1 MANSNRTKRTNGVKK
16 RTKQTLE
23 ISNLA
28 RIILIVTG
36 ILLLLVLLTE
46 SMGGIGF
53 LVRDAMLYLLGN
65 AAYILPILLILL
77 AINSYLNSIKT
88 SDIYLIVAAV
98 VILFLSSIL
107 LDSVS
112 EQAGIYRNRF
122 YFGSDITLLATN
134 GGIMGAF
141 INSFMLKAFGTLGLN
156 IIVITLLAISLVIFF
171 NLDYEKIAATMFAYT
186 REGLSGLKDAASD
199 SISKAK
205 EERSRR
211 NELTEPEERTPKIV
225 DSSSAFKESEN
236 RETIINYHTQNKARK
251 IEMPSDELLR
261 MTTSEEEPKQ
271 RRKEKIGD
279 KVEIEKEIKQ
289 SKSEE
294 KKYVFPPISLL
305 NKTDSTDRI
314 NKNEILQNSRI
325 IEDTMANFGIEAR
338 VEQVN
343 SGPTITCYE
352 LVPAPNVKL
361 SKIVGLADNL
371 SFSLASPDIRIE
383 APIPGKTA
391 VGIEVPNKTKSM
403 VTLEEVINSKAFD
416 TSRSDLPLVLGK
428 DASGQI
434 IISSIEDMPHLLIAG
449 ATGSGKSVCINGIIL
464 SLLYKSS
471 PEDLRLIL
479 VDPKIV
485 ELSIYNSIPHLLI
498 PVVTNPK
505 KAASTLAWAV
515 EEMERRYK
523 LFAQNSVKDL
533 KSYNAKMEATEGKL
547 PKIVIIIDELADL
560 MMVASNEVEDY
571 IARLAQMARAAGMH
585 LVLAT
590 QRPSVDVITGTI
602 KANIPS
608 RISFS
613 VSSQIDSRTILDMA
627 GAEKLLGKGDM
638 LFYPSF
644 YSKPKRIQGAFVT
657 SEEVEKVID
666 FFKTT
671 TETDFSEEV
680 IEEIETVKVNKE
692 LDLDPLMMDAIKLI
706 VYDGQASISYL
717 QRKLKIGYSRAA
729 RIVDQMEEQG
739 FVGKSEGSKPRTVNI
754 TEEDY
759 LKLLGE
765 TIE

>member
-1 MANSNRTKRTNGVKK
+1 MANSNRTKRTSSAK
-16 RTKQTLE
+16 RKNKQSFE
-23 ISNLA
+23 ISNIA
-28 RIILIVTG
+28 RVTLIISGV
-36 ILLLLVLLTE
+36 LLLLVLLTE

-53 LVRDAMLYLLGN
+53 LLRDLLLYLLGN
-65 AAYILPILLILL
+65 AAYVLPILLILL
-77 AINSYLNSIKT
+77 AVNSYLNSIKT
-88 SDIYLIVAAV
+88 SDVYLIVAAI
-98 VILFLSSIL
+98 VILLLSSIL

-112 EQAGIYRNRF
+112 EQAGIYKNRF

-134 GGIMGAF
+134 GGMVGAF
-141 INSFMLKAFGTLGLN
+141 INSFMLRAFGTLGLN
-156 IIVITLLAISLVIFF
+156 IIAVTLLAISLVVFF
-171 NLDYEKIAATMFAYT
+171 NLDYEKIGNLLIEYT
-186 REGLSGLKDAASD
+186 REGMTSLSSAVSD

-205 EERSRR
+205 ASKDNKKELAMEEERIPRIKGSTEAF
-211 NELTEPEERTPKIV
+211 ELP
-225 DSSSAFKESEN
+225 EN
-236 RETIINYHTQNKARK
+236 RETVINYHTQNEARK
-251 IEMPSDELLR
+251 IDMPSDELLR
-261 MTTSEEEPKQ
+261 VTVAEEEQKPKT
-271 RRKEKIGD
+271 KGKIGD
-279 KVEIEKEIKQ
+279 KVEIEREIQQ
-289 SKSEE
+289 SKAEE
-294 KKYVFPPISLL
+294 KKYIFPPLSLL
-305 NKTDSTDRI
+305 NKSNSPDRI

-403 VTLEEVINSKAFD
+403 VTLEEVINSKTFE
-416 TSRSDLPLVLGK
+416 TNRSDLPLVLGK

-471 PEDLRLIL
+471 PDDLRLIL

-533 KSYNAKMEATEGKL
+533 KSYNKKMESSDGKL

-585 LVLAT
+585 LILAT

-627 GAEKLLGKGDM
+627 GAEKLLGRGDM

-671 TETDFSEEV
+671 TETDFSKEV

-692 LDLDPLMMDAIKLI
+692 LDLDPLMMDALKLI
-706 VYDGQASISYL
+706 VYDEQASISYL

-739 FVGKSEGSKPRTVNI
+739 FVGKSEGSKPRAINI

-759 LKLLGE
+759 LKLLGDA
-765 TIE
+765 IE